1 MKKSA
6 KKISKKQKPGPK
18 SSNRRSK
25 TKYSA
30 LKPNYNLKTRT
41 DEISDVWDYA
51 KNIPEDLIDEKTG
64 KPVLEWLNSFVEE
77 HINANFKHKGI
88 KLMKKVAE
96 KRERYRRNNSRNK
109 DIYTRE
115 KAQGKLNYI
124 EDIKDRSGIEP
135 QDDFDLEVS
144 LDAKRAWCDWKEKN
158 GK

>member
-1 MKKSA
+1 M
-6 KKISKKQKPGPK
+6 
-18 SSNRRSK
+18 
-25 TKYSA
+25 
-30 LKPNYNLKTRT
+30 
-41 DEISDVWDYA
+41 
-51 KNIPEDLIDEKTG
+51 
-64 KPVLEWLNSFVEE
+64 LEWLNSFVEE